1 MVCPFHISPHSHG
14 LLLFLDEPESVSVDF
29 SKATKLKSVVFRPHP
44 GRVEWVTTAL
54 QTITSEHRDLRQ
66 ISIRLPYF
74 LTLDRDATIRQAIAG
89 EGSNLW
95 LNLDCLLVQFWESHS
110 IRPMI
115 VYMANKDITRDH
127 IECLLPEITKRGVI
141 DIFEY

>member
-1 MVCPFHISPHSHG
+1 MVRPFHIFPRSDG
-14 LLLFLDEPESVSVDF
+14 LLLFLGEPGYASVDL
-29 SKATKLKSVVFRPHP
+29 SKATNLEGVVFRPQP
-44 GRVEWVTTAL
+44 RMVEWVTTAL
-54 QTITSEHRDLRQ
+54 HTITSEHRDLRE
-66 ISIRLPYF
+66 ISIRLPYC
-74 LTLDRDATIRQAIAG
+74 LTLDRASTIRQAIAG
-89 EGSNLW
+89 AGSDLW

-115 VYMANKDITRDH
+115 VYTANTGITRDH